1 MKIKYLA
8 CHDTPKNGN
17 QKRTVVPAA
26 IPVINSLSAVL
37 LELGH
42 EVEIVSFSY
51 AQSAKGA
58 PGICYQAEEGYKVR
72 LFCSLGQGSLLRR
85 AINKYAMRLQ
95 YFFYLLFGIKRG
107 DMIIAYHSPYY
118 VKMLCKLKKI
128 KDFRLVLQMLE
139 IYADVY
145 GDEKLRRQEMALADI
160 ADAFIF
166 PTILMDQQI
175 NTKGKPSVIMHGNY
189 QVEPDRGVRLFDD
202 GKTHVLYAGT
212 LDPRKGGAAAA
223 AAAAAY
229 LPSDYH
235 IHILGSG
242 GEKERELLLNTI
254 ENSRKP
260 GGADV
265 TYDGLL
271 MGEKFVQFVQSCDI
285 GLSTQNPD
293 AEFNSTSFP
302 SKILTYMANGL
313 QVVSV
318 RIPAVE
324 TSAVG
329 QYIHYYDVQSPE
341 KIAKAILGVDV
352 KNQVISSKVQIDDLY
367 ERLKASLDLL
377 LIDKNEN

>member
-1 MKIKYLA
+1 MQIKYLA
-8 CHDTPKNGN
+8 CHDTPKNGK
-17 QKRTVVPAA
+17 QRRAVVPAA
-26 IPVINSLSAVL
+26 IPVINSLSATL
-37 LELGH
+37 LDLGH
-42 EVEIVSFSY
+42 KVEIVSFSY
-51 AQSAKGA
+51 AQSEKGA
-58 PGICYQAEEGYKVR
+58 PGICYQADEGYSVR
-72 LFCSLGQGSLLRR
+72 LFRSFGRGSLWRR
-85 AINKYAMRLQ
+85 AVNRYAVRWQ
-95 YFFYLLFGIKRG
+95 YFLYLFFGIKKG
-107 DMIIAYHSPYY
+107 DTVIAYHSPYY
-118 VKMLCKLKKI
+118 VKMLQRLKKS

-145 GDEKLRRQEMALADI
+145 GDEELRKQEIELAEI

-166 PTILMDQQI
+166 PTTIMDQQI

-202 GKTHVLYAGT
+202 GKIHVLYAGT
-212 LDPRKGGAAAA
+212 LDPRKGGAAA

-242 GEKERELLLNTI
+242 GEKERELLLDTI
-254 ENSRKP
+254 EKSRKE
-260 GGADV
+260 GHADV

-341 KIAKAILGVDV
+341 EIAKAIMGVNVQESFDSRHKIVVLNRELIKQLSKAV
-352 KNQVISSKVQIDDLY
+352 KED
-367 ERLKASLDLL
+367 R
-377 LIDKNEN
+377 